1 MRLKGPLAFKAAR
14 STPSWRVDSDRQ
26 VEFTSEDI
34 TPGKGYQALGSPR
47 ATQAIRYRPVREPA
61 PGMGLVS
68 YPPLEASS
76 VTATLPTLQER
87 TSRYKKKQSILLYDY
102 KKSTKSEQIFVAF
115 EFHSHEHDR
124 NLTNKYTS
132 CIFTSW

>member
-1 MRLKGPLAFKAAR
+1 MSQKTVNKFI
-14 STPSWRVDSDRQ
+14 
-26 VEFTSEDI
+26 EDI

-76 VTATLPTLQER
+76 VTATP
-87 TSRYKKKQSILLYDY
+87 SNS
-102 KKSTKSEQIFVAF
+102 VAAGP
-115 EFHSHEHDR
+115 
-124 NLTNKYTS
+124 L
-132 CIFTSW
+132 